1 VSERSERSRFS
12 ESLPHAGLR
21 KVLRT
26 TDTLTL
32 AFGAIIGWSWVLM
45 TGHWIVTG
53 GSLGTLAAFAIGGVA
68 IIFIGLTYAELASAM
83 PLVGG
88 EHVYTERGLGIGAS
102 FVCTWALV
110 MAYVT
115 VCVFES
121 VALPT
126 ALVYLFPAIRTE
138 PLWFVQGAP
147 VDLGFIAVGTVG
159 AIVMTGINVIGI
171 RTAAVVQTAV
181 TSTILIAAALLISGA
196 AAFGDTAH
204 LDPVLPNG
212 LAGVLGVLIMV
223 PAMLVGFDI
232 IPQSA
237 QEIDLPPRRIGL
249 LLMLSVCLAVAFY
262 ALISFAV
269 AVALPPSAWADAE
282 LASAD
287 AATAVWGGSWAGV
300 VLVIG
305 GIGGILT
312 SWNAFIIGA
321 SRVLLSMAHAGWL
334 PPTFARVHPRF
345 GTPHIAVLA
354 IGALSIVAPLFGR
367 TILVWLIDAGSF
379 AVMVAYVFVAAA
391 FLALRAREPDMP
403 RPFKVPRGNAVG
415 WLAVVLGVAL
425 IAVYFP
431 GSPSALKWPHEWAI
445 VLAWTLLGGW
455 LYAARRRQ
463 VDEKRIGSL

>member
-1 VSERSERSRFS
+1 LRNT
-12 ESLPHAGLR
+12 GLHR
-21 KVLRT
+21 VLKNA
-26 TDTLTL
+26 DVLTL

-45 TGHWIVTG
+45 TGHWITTG
-53 GSLGTLAAFAIGGVA
+53 GSLGTLAAFAIGGLA
-68 IIFIGLTYAELASAM
+68 IVFIGLTYAELAAAM

-115 VCVFES
+115 VCVFEA

-138 PLWFVQGAP
+138 ATLWSVRGAP
-147 VDLGFIAVGTVG
+147 VDIGFVVVGALG
-159 AIVMTGINVIGI
+159 AIVMTWINVIGI
-171 RTAAVVQTAV
+171 RTASIVQNAV
-181 TSTILIAAALLISGA
+181 TSTIVIAGVILMIGA
-196 AAFGDTAH
+196 AAFGEPAH
-204 LDPVLPNG
+204 LEPLLPNG
-212 LAGVLGVLIMV
+212 YSGILGVLIMV

-237 QEIDLPPRRIGL
+237 EEIDLPPRRIGAL
-249 LLMLSVCLAVAFY
+249 LVVSVFLAVAFY
-262 ALISFAV
+262 VLVSFSV
-269 AVALPPSAWADAE
+269 AVALPPARLPTAE
-282 LASAD
+282 LATAD
-287 AATAVWGGSWAGV
+287 AATALWGGSWAGV

-321 SRVLLSMAHAGWL
+321 SRVLLSMAEAGWL
-334 PPTFARVHPRF
+334 PKAFARIHPTR
-345 GTPHIAVLA
+345 GTPHVAVIA
-354 IGALSIVAPLFGR
+354 IGVLSVIAPLFGR

-391 FLALRAREPDMP
+391 FVALRSREPEMP
-403 RPFKVPRGNAVG
+403 RPFRVPAGRTVG
-415 WLAVVLGVAL
+415 WLAIVMGIAL

-431 GSPSALKWPHEWAI
+431 GSPSALKWPYEWAI
-445 VLAWTLLGGW
+445 VLAWIALGVA
-455 LYAARRRQ
+455 LYGARRGSVTALHTRPHGQ
-463 VDEKRIGSL
+463 VVKAAQQ